1 VSAESGEERCP
12 VTKQTQEP
20 GPGPGR
26 STSDAAFTAV
36 KKDIA
41 ERNEHAQKEARKV
54 RVARERE
61 QIRRRRQDDL
71 S

>member
-1 VSAESGEERCP
+1 M
-12 VTKQTQEP
+12 TKPTQEP

-26 STSDAAFTAV
+26 STSDAAFSAV

-41 ERNEHAQKEARKV
+41 DRNEQTQKEARKL
-54 RVARERE
+54 RVVRERE
-61 QIRRRRQDDL
+61 QVRRRRSFDL